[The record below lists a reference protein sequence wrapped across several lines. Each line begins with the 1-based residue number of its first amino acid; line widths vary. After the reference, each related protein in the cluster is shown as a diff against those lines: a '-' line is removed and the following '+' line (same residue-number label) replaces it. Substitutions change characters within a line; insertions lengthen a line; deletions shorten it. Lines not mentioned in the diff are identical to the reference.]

1 MGNKDYSKGSSWHK
15 WDLHVHTP
23 YTHLNKEYKC
33 SEEEFIQ
40 KLCDSEIDCI
50 GLTNYFKFDEKEF
63 GLKEKIEKKGIKV
76 FYNLEVRLDY
86 QNKEDQCLDFHII
99 FSDKAK
105 PQEIDNFLRNAD
117 ANVDGTE
124 KKLADLEK
132 DDFDKVVVNFDQLLE
147 CLEKESLKLRG
158 KYLLGFLSRGHGNS
172 RSSSNYKKIANKSHF
187 LIHSSDNQKALKEEQ
202 SNLSSDNQKALKEE
216 QSNLSSDNQKA
227 LKEEQSNLSSDNQKA
242 LKEEQSNL
250 SSDNQKALKEEQS
263 NLKKDREFWLRY
275 NKSLLQ
281 SSDAHKEEQIGKKYT
296 WIKAEKTFEGLKQI
310 IYEPK
315 TRVSI
320 DENKPQD
327 PLYKIDCVGLNFD
340 KEVKTTNEKGDTPF
354 CYAGFNETLFFSPYF
369 TCVIGGRGSGKS
381 TLLQL
386 IASAIK
392 NKSFIKG
399 LKYETIQKYIEIQP
413 DIDIVD
419 SVEYLAQNE
428 VEEFATN
435 VSKFTEAI
443 FNRIDS
449 KSSGKLKELE
459 KQITKG
465 IEKFDEQIRYWQE
478 KTKLEEQ
485 LKESKKIRNKYQSI
499 IDAFTDKNYL
509 DKKDKLQ
516 AKNQALIDLEQ
527 SKKGFLTF
535 IEELKWV
542 VNFNSKENM
551 EEKNSYDKVYNQ
563 LKQNIC
569 KELEQIDIN
578 IKNGC
583 FKSDEE
589 NIRTLKTEHEA
600 LSQEIEEFLKEK
612 GVSNENI
619 GDIKN
624 ANDHLAN
631 IKKNIADLEHEIK
644 ENANKIKGFSYG
656 DIDEN
661 IEEFKKQINKE
672 LNKINSTFE
681 EISKNHKEVKPITI
695 EYRLN
700 EDVFEGVFEDFDKS
714 VDKDLKIQRHQSKIK
729 EYLKR
734 IELKDVIDMQHA
746 EFIKELDS
754 RIENKKAA
762 FYETMMDVFDRE
774 IYFQI
779 YQLLI
784 LKHLKN
790 VEKYKIFEVRYDKR
804 ALDETSFGQKC
815 TAVLVVLLSL
825 GNNPI
830 IIDEPEAHL
839 DSALIAKY
847 LVTLIKERKQE
858 RQIIFATHNANFVLN
873 ADAEL
878 IIQLKNENNKIV
890 ARSFMIESDEY
901 KENLLKLEG
910 GEKAFKDRER
920 KYGITKDKN

>member
-1 MGNKDYSKGSSWHK
+1 MGNKDQNKGSSWHK

-23 YTHLNKEYKC
+23 YTNLNKKYKC

-40 KLCDSEIDCI
+40 KLCDSKIDCI
-50 GLTNYFKFDEKEF
+50 GLTNYFKFNKEEF
-63 GLKEKIEKKGIKV
+63 ELKEKIEKRGIKV

-99 FSDKAK
+99 FSDKVTQ
-105 PQEIDNFLRNAD
+105 QEIDNFLRNAD
-117 ANVDGTE
+117 ANVGGTE

-132 DDFDKVVVNFDQLLE
+132 DDFDKAVVNFDQLLE

-158 KYLLGFLSRGHGNS
+158 KYLLGFLSRGHGSS
-172 RSSSNYKKIANKSHF
+172 RSSSNYEKIVKKVHF
-187 LIHSSDNQKALKEEQ
+187 LIHSSDKQE
-202 SNLSSDNQKALKEE
+202 
-216 QSNLSSDNQKA
+216 
-227 LKEEQSNLSSDNQKA
+227 
-242 LKEEQSNL
+242 
-250 SSDNQKALKEEQS
+250 
-263 NLKKDREFWLRY
+263 NLKKDREYWLKY
-275 NKSLLQ
+275 NKPLIQ
-281 SSDAHKEEQIGKKYT
+281 SSDAHEEKQIGNKYT

-310 IYEPK
+310 IYEPE

-320 DENKPQD
+320 DKEKSQD
-327 PLYKIDCVGLNFD
+327 PLYKIDSVGLNFD
-340 KEVKTTNEKGDTPF
+340 EEVKTTNEQDDTPF

-386 IASAIK
+386 IASSIK
-392 NKSFIKG
+392 EESFVKG
-399 LKYETIQKYIEIQP
+399 LRLETIQKSLKIQS
-413 DIDIVD
+413 DIDIAD

-449 KSSGKLKELE
+449 KSSGTLKELE

-465 IEKFDEQIRYWQE
+465 IEKFDEQIACWQE

-485 LKESKKIRNKYQSI
+485 LKESENKRKKYQSI

-516 AKNQALIDLEQ
+516 AKHQALIDLEQ
-527 SKKGFLTF
+527 SKEGFLTF
-535 IEELKWV
+535 IKELKRV
-542 VNFNSKENM
+542 VNFESKENM

-563 LKQNIC
+563 LKQDIC
-569 KELEQIDIN
+569 KELERIDIN

-583 FKSDEE
+583 FKSEDEK
-589 NIRTLKTEHEA
+589 IRTLKTEREV
-600 LSQEIEEFLKEK
+600 LIQEIGEFLKEK
-612 GVSNENI
+612 GVSDENI
-619 GDIKN
+619 GDIRN

-631 IKKNIADLEHEIK
+631 IKKNIDDLKHEIK
-644 ENANKIKGFSYG
+644 ENANKIENFSYE
-656 DIDEN
+656 DMDKN
-661 IEEFKKQINKE
+661 IEEFKDQINEE
-672 LNKINSTFE
+672 LSKINSAFKK
-681 EISKNHKEVKPITI
+681 ISKNHKEVKPITI
-695 EYRLN
+695 KYRLN
-700 EDVFEGVFEDFDKS
+700 EDIFEEVFEDFDKL
-714 VDKDLKIQRHQSKIK
+714 VDKGFNTQRHQSKIK
-729 EYLKR
+729 EYLKE
-734 IELKDVIDMQHA
+734 IELKNVTGMQHA
-746 EFIKELDS
+746 EFIEELYNSID
-754 RIENKKAA
+754 NKKAA
-762 FYETMMDVFDRE
+762 FYETLKDIFDRE
-774 IYFQI
+774 IHFQI
-779 YQLLI
+779 YRLLI
-784 LKHLKN
+784 LKHLRN
-790 VEKYKIFEVRYDKR
+790 VEKYKIFKVRYDKR
-804 ALDETSFGQKC
+804 ALNETSFGQKC

-839 DSALIAKY
+839 DSALIANY
-847 LVTLIKERKQE
+847 LVALIKKQKQK

-890 ARSFMIESDEY
+890 AQSFMIESDAY
-901 KENLLKLEG
+901 KEDLLKLEG

-920 KYGITKDKN
+920 KYGITKDKIKNKE

>member
-1 MGNKDYSKGSSWHK
+1 MGNKDRSKGSSWHK
-15 WDLHVHTP
+15 WDLHAHTP
-23 YTHLNKEYKC
+23 YTNLNKEYKC

-40 KLCDSEIDCI
+40 KLCDSQIDCI
-50 GLTNYFKFDEKEF
+50 GLTNYFKFNEKEF
-63 GLKEKIEKKGIKV
+63 DLKEKIEKKGIKV

-99 FSDKAK
+99 FSDKVTQ
-105 PQEIDNFLRNAD
+105 QEIDNFLRNAD
-117 ANVDGTE
+117 ASVGGIE
-124 KKLADLEK
+124 KKLANLEK
-132 DDFDKVVVNFDQLLE
+132 DDFDKAVVNFDQLLE

-172 RSSSNYKKIANKSHF
+172 RSSSNYKKIVKKAHF
-187 LIHSSDNQKALKEEQ
+187 LIHSSNDQE
-202 SNLSSDNQKALKEE
+202 
-216 QSNLSSDNQKA
+216 
-227 LKEEQSNLSSDNQKA
+227 
-242 LKEEQSNL
+242 
-250 SSDNQKALKEEQS
+250 
-263 NLKKDREFWLRY
+263 NLKKDREFWLEY
-275 NKSLLQ
+275 NKPLLQ
-281 SSDAHKEEQIGKKYT
+281 SSDAHKEEQIGNKYT

-310 IYEPK
+310 VYEPK

-327 PLYKIDCVGLNFD
+327 PLYKIDYVRLHFD
-340 KEVKTTNEKGDTPF
+340 GEVKITNEKGEIPF

-392 NKSFIKG
+392 NKSFVKG
-399 LKYETIQKYIEIQP
+399 LELETKKYIEIQP

-443 FNRIDS
+443 FNRMDS

-465 IEKFDEQIRYWQE
+465 IEKFDEQIACWQE
-478 KTKLEEQ
+478 KTKLEKQ
-485 LKESKKIRNKYQSI
+485 LKESEKIRKKYQNI
-499 IDAFTDKNYL
+499 INTFTDKNYL
-509 DKKDKLQ
+509 DKKRQ
-516 AKNQALIDLEQ
+516 IAKTREALIDLKQ
-527 SKKGFLTF
+527 SKEGFLTF
-535 IEELKWV
+535 IKELKRV
-542 VNFNSKENM
+542 VNFESKENM

-563 LKQNIC
+563 LEQDIC
-569 KELEQIDIN
+569 KKIEEIDAD

-589 NIRTLKTEHEA
+589 KIEKLESEHQTL
-600 LSQEIEEFLKEK
+600 LQEIGEFLKEK
-612 GVSNENI
+612 GVSDESI
-619 GDIKN
+619 GDIRN
-624 ANDHLAN
+624 ANYHLAN
-631 IKKNIADLEHEIK
+631 IKMDIADLKRERK
-644 ENANKIKGFSYG
+644 ENANKIEGFSYE
-656 DIDEN
+656 DMDKN
-661 IEEFKKQINKE
+661 IKEFKNQINEE
-672 LNKINSTFE
+672 LNKINSVFE
-681 EISKNHKEVKPITI
+681 EISKNHKEVEPITI

-700 EDVFEGVFEDFDKS
+700 EDVFEGVFEDFDKL
-714 VDKDLKIQRHQSKIK
+714 VDKGFNIQRHQSKIK
-729 EYLKR
+729 EYLKG
-734 IELKDVIDMQHA
+734 IELKDIIDVQCA
-746 EFIKELDS
+746 EFIEKLDS
-754 RIENKKAA
+754 LIENKKAA
-762 FYETMMDVFDRE
+762 FYETMMDVFNRE
-774 IYFQI
+774 IHFQI
-779 YQLLI
+779 YRLLI
-784 LKHLKN
+784 LKHLRN

-804 ALDETSFGQKC
+804 ALNETSFGQRC

-878 IIQLKNENNKIV
+878 IIQLKNENNKII
-890 ARSFMIESDEY
+890 AQSFTIESDGY
-901 KENLLKLEG
+901 RDDLLKLEG
-910 GEKAFKDRER
+910 GEEAFKNRER

>member
-1 MGNKDYSKGSSWHK
+1 MGNKDRSKGSSWHK
-15 WDLHVHTP
+15 WDLHAHTP
-23 YTHLNKEYKC
+23 YTNLNKEYKC

-40 KLCDSEIDCI
+40 KLCDSQIDCI
-50 GLTNYFKFDEKEF
+50 GLTNYFKFNEKEF
-63 GLKEKIEKKGIKV
+63 DLKEKIEKKGIKV

-99 FSDKAK
+99 FSDKVTQ
-105 PQEIDNFLRNAD
+105 QEIDNFLRNAD
-117 ANVDGTE
+117 ASVGGIE
-124 KKLADLEK
+124 KKLANLEK
-132 DDFDKVVVNFDQLLE
+132 DDFDKAVVNFDQLLE

-172 RSSSNYKKIANKSHF
+172 RSSSNYKKIVKKVHF
-187 LIHSSDNQKALKEEQ
+187 LIHSSNDQE
-202 SNLSSDNQKALKEE
+202 
-216 QSNLSSDNQKA
+216 
-227 LKEEQSNLSSDNQKA
+227 
-242 LKEEQSNL
+242 
-250 SSDNQKALKEEQS
+250 
-263 NLKKDREFWLRY
+263 NLKKDREFWLEY
-275 NKSLLQ
+275 NKPLLQ
-281 SSDAHKEEQIGKKYT
+281 SSDAHKEEQIGNKYT

-310 IYEPK
+310 VYEPK

-327 PLYKIDCVGLNFD
+327 PLYKIDYVRLHFD
-340 KEVKTTNEKGDTPF
+340 GEVKITNEKGEIPF

-392 NKSFIKG
+392 NKSFVKG
-399 LKYETIQKYIEIQP
+399 LELETKKYIEIQP

-443 FNRIDS
+443 FNRMDS

-465 IEKFDEQIRYWQE
+465 IEKFDEQIACWQE
-478 KTKLEEQ
+478 KTKLEKQ
-485 LKESKKIRNKYQSI
+485 LKESEKIRKKYQNI
-499 IDAFTDKNYL
+499 INTFTDKNYL
-509 DKKDKLQ
+509 DKKRQ
-516 AKNQALIDLEQ
+516 IAKTREALIDLKQ
-527 SKKGFLTF
+527 SKEGFLTF
-535 IEELKWV
+535 IKELKRV
-542 VNFNSKENM
+542 VNFESKENM

-563 LKQNIC
+563 LEQDIC
-569 KELEQIDIN
+569 KKIEEIDAD

-589 NIRTLKTEHEA
+589 KIEKLESEHQTL
-600 LSQEIEEFLKEK
+600 LQEIGEFLKEK
-612 GVSNENI
+612 GVSDESI
-619 GDIKN
+619 GDIRN
-624 ANDHLAN
+624 ANYHLAN
-631 IKKNIADLEHEIK
+631 IKMDIADLKRERK
-644 ENANKIKGFSYG
+644 ENANKIEGFSYE
-656 DIDEN
+656 DMDKN
-661 IEEFKKQINKE
+661 IKEFKNQINEE
-672 LNKINSTFE
+672 LNKINSVFE
-681 EISKNHKEVKPITI
+681 EISKNHKEVEPITI

-700 EDVFEGVFEDFDKS
+700 EDVFEGVFDFDKL
-714 VDKDLKIQRHQSKIK
+714 VDKGFNIQRHQSKIK
-729 EYLKR
+729 EYLKG
-734 IELKDVIDMQHA
+734 IELKDIIDVQCA
-746 EFIKELDS
+746 EFIEKLDS
-754 RIENKKAA
+754 LIENKKAA
-762 FYETMMDVFDRE
+762 FYETMMDVFNRE
-774 IYFQI
+774 IHFQI
-779 YQLLI
+779 YRLLI
-784 LKHLKN
+784 LKHLRN

-804 ALDETSFGQKC
+804 ALNETSFGQRC

-878 IIQLKNENNKIV
+878 IIQLKNENNKII
-890 ARSFMIESDEY
+890 AQSFTIESDGY
-901 KENLLKLEG
+901 RDDLLKLEG
-910 GEKAFKDRER
+910 GEEAFKNRER